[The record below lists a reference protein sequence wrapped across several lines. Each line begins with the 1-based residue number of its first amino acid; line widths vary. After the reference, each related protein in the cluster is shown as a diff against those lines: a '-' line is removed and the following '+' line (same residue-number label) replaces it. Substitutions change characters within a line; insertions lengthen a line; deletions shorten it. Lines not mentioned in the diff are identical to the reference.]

1 MRDKSKLTVK
11 QAEILAFLKESITNN
26 GYPPSIREI
35 CQAVNLKSTSSV
47 HAYLEALENKGY
59 IEKNS
64 HNSRSIRILEMPA
77 QEASDEAAPAGVSD
91 SSDKSTIS
99 GSSDSYAISGSS
111 DSYVVSDSSTVSGSS
126 PVSGTAKS
134 EAAAVSS
141 SEAELPAGELV
152 MVPVIGTVAAGVPI
166 LAAEQIETWFPVPA
180 DRLPN
185 RQTFFLRVKGDS
197 MVNAGILDR
206 DLVLVE
212 QKNTAENGDIVVA
225 LIEDS
230 ATVKTFYREED
241 HIRLQPQNDYMD
253 PIIVRDNLT
262 ILGKVIGD
270 MRFF

>member
-1 MRDKSKLTVK
+1 MRDKSRLSVK
-11 QAEILAFLKESITNN
+11 QAAILEYLKSTISDK

-35 CQAVNLKSTSSV
+35 CSAVGLKSTSSV

-59 IEKNS
+59 IEKDS
-64 HNSRSIRILEMPA
+64 HNSRSIRIL
-77 QEASDEAAPAGVSD
+77 
-91 SSDKSTIS
+91 DKAFEN
-99 GSSDSYAISGSS
+99 GSSE
-111 DSYVVSDSSTVSGSS
+111 
-126 PVSGTAKS
+126 PQPLEETAA
-134 EAAAVSS
+134 EAF
-141 SEAELPAGELV
+141 PDTGEMV
-152 MVPVIGTVAAGVPI
+152 MVPVVGTVAAGVPI
-166 LAAEQIETWFPVPA
+166 LATEQIETWFPIPA

-197 MVNAGILDR
+197 MINAGILDR

-225 LIEDS
+225 LIDDS
-230 ATVKTFYREED
+230 ATVKTFYKEKD

-253 PIIVRDNLT
+253 PIIVRENLT

>member
-1 MRDKSKLTVK
+1 MRDKSRLSAK
-11 QAEILAFLKESITNN
+11 QAAILEYLKESISDK

-35 CQAVNLKSTSSV
+35 CTAVGLKSTSSV

-59 IEKNS
+59 IEKDS
-64 HNSRSIRILEMPA
+64 HNSRSIRILDKAFEN
-77 QEASDEAAPAGVSD
+77 AAPAD
-91 SSDKSTIS
+91 
-99 GSSDSYAISGSS
+99 A
-111 DSYVVSDSSTVSGSS
+111 
-126 PVSGTAKS
+126 P
-134 EAAAVSS
+134 AA
-141 SEAELPAGELV
+141 ETEIAEFPDTGEMV
-152 MVPVIGTVAAGVPI
+152 MVPVVGTVAAGVPI
-166 LAAEQIETWFPVPA
+166 LATEQIETWFPMPA

-225 LIEDS
+225 LIDDS
-230 ATVKTFYREED
+230 ATVKTFYKEKD
-241 HIRLQPQNDYMD
+241 HIRLQPQNDYME